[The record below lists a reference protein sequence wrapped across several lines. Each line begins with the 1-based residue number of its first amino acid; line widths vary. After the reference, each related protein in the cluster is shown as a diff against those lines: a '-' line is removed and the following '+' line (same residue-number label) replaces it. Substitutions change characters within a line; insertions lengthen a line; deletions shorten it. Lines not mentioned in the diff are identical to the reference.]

1 MDPLPPAGDRTRSDS
16 ATQLPTHSLQ
26 SKDRKPDGRRDKL
39 RGDLGL
45 ALWDWIANPSAISP
59 YTPMPVN
66 IPYDPTDKE
75 NLGGVSQELYRDTSI
90 EQLDAMVD
98 LLANYDEYVKR
109 RSLVSPLVGRSHGGS
124 PQTGASTSRPPGAT
138 KTTEF

>member
-1 MDPLPPAGDRTRSDS
+1 
-16 ATQLPTHSLQ
+16 
-26 SKDRKPDGRRDKL
+26 
-39 RGDLGL
+39 
-45 ALWDWIANPSAISP
+45 
-59 YTPMPVN
+59 MPVN

-109 RSLVSPLVGRSHGGS
+109 RSLVSPLVERPRGGS
-124 PQTGASTSRPPGAT
+124 PETNADAGRGGGQQPSAAVAR
-138 KTTEF
+138 